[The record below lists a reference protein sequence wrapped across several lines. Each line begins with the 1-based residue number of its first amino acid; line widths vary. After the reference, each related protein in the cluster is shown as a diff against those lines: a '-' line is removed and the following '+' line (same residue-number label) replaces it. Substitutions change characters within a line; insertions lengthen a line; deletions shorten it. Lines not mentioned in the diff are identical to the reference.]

1 MNYWPNGVYTL
12 PFQSQFAEL
21 PIFVVYSGVWL
32 FYWFILFIIISI
44 ALNSLQNLWEVWYH
58 IVRGDNFFSWLKQ
71 PRDAGSCPVRYS
83 TEAYLLHKAS
93 VMLLLF
99 VKHIWQAGNDPRH
112 TNYKARLADV
122 ISTMPRCICCVS
134 KSFGSV
140 CKSKEFFI
148 VWKQQSAEVFL
159 ILGRHETENVLMH
172 RAIRELALWLLLL

>member
-1 MNYWPNGVYTL
+1 MVFTPCLFNRSLPTCPFLMFIVTILLVYC
-12 PFQSQFAEL
+12 FYDNSNIFEFFAKPL
-21 PIFVVYSGVWL
+21 R
-32 FYWFILFIIISI
+32 
-44 ALNSLQNLWEVWYH
+44 YH
-58 IVRGDNFFSWLKQ
+58 IVRGDNFLSWLK
-71 PRDAGSCPVRYS
+71 PWPHDAGSCPVRYS

-99 VKHIWQAGNDPRH
+99 VKHIWQAGNDARH

-148 VWKQQSAEVFL
+148 VWQQQSAQVFL
-159 ILGRHETENVLMH
+159 ILGRHETESALMH
-172 RAIRELALWLLLL
+172 RAIRELALWFFFSFMHLMHK